1 MTGFTNTEERLAG
14 LHDKVP
20 FLLEDAMKAQ
30 GGDFHSALLPMLS
43 HVERDGNL
51 LTGQNPRSSHAIAE
65 AMIEALTVA
74 HAH

>member
-1 MTGFTNTEERLAG
+1 MTGFTNTEERLTG

-20 FLLEDAMKAQ
+20 FLLKDIMKAQ

-51 LTGQNPRSSHAIAE
+51 LTGQNPKSSEAIGK
-65 AMIEALTVA
+65 AMVEALNLA
-74 HAH
+74 HA